1 MYFLYACVNYI
12 IFSDLSS
19 NRLQSP
25 PAKKVHD
32 NTCRI
37 KTCGKVCI
45 IIRIRARPIMKQ
57 VTYIIMLNRVIPVV
71 LRYLLKGRR
80 AHRTAYILGHTE
92 IIAGR
97 PAVDP
102 CGNRG
107 CISTG

>member
-1 MYFLYACVNYI
+1 
-12 IFSDLSS
+12 
-19 NRLQSP
+19 
-25 PAKKVHD
+25 
-32 NTCRI
+32 
-37 KTCGKVCI
+37 
-45 IIRIRARPIMKQ
+45 MKQ

-107 CISTG
+107 CISTGRVVWTAEIVDCVVLPSMEFDNWNW